1 MQPLVLF
8 ATSEMY
14 PFSKSGG
21 LGDVLGALPLT
32 LHRMGVRT
40 AVVTPFYGRLKTAE
54 YGIHLTMSDIPVGYP
69 WGPITADV
77 YEADFHG
84 MPVYFISR
92 GEYFD
97 RRFYYNDYKGDYFD
111 NCERFVFFCRAAAS
125 MCRRLGEAPAV
136 VHAHDW
142 QTALLPAL
150 LYHWRRYDSFWEDT
164 RTVMTIHNLA
174 FQGRFSS
181 RLFEN
186 CGLPPQAWSMDGVEF
201 YGDFNLLKGGIAYAD
216 KVTTVSPSYAREITT
231 PEFGC
236 GLEGILRRRTHAL
249 HGILNGA
256 DYDIWKPEDDR
267 FLPCTYSP
275 DRLAGKQRCKRA
287 LLDELGLDSSLMERP
302 VLGFIGRLRDQKG
315 IDLLIDNIAQLMERQ
330 VGVVILGEGSLE
342 YEAQVLH
349 LMEEYKGRLCARV
362 EYTEDLAHRI
372 QAGADIFLMP
382 SRYEPCGLTQIYALR
397 FGTPPVAS
405 SLGGLRDTI
414 TPWPAPDATGFTF
427 DDVSPAG
434 FLNAIM
440 QAVNLWEN
448 DHTAWAGMVRR
459 AMEVSFTWEKA
470 AVQYL
475 DIYQQ
480 LGFVPAGE

>member
-1 MQPLVLF
+1 MKPLVLF

-21 LGDVLGALPLT
+21 LGDVLGALPYA
-32 LHRMGVRT
+32 LHQAGVRT
-40 AVVTPFYGRLKTAE
+40 AVVTPFYGRILTAE
-54 YGIHLTMSDIPVGYP
+54 YGIRLTMSDIPVGYP

-97 RRFYYNDYKGDYFD
+97 RRYYYNDYKGDYFD
-111 NCERFVFFCRAAAS
+111 NCERFVFFCRAIAS
-125 MCRRLGEAPAV
+125 MCQRLGEAPAI

-142 QTALLPAL
+142 QTALLPAF
-150 LYHWRRYDSFWEDT
+150 LYYWRQSDAFWQNT
-164 RTVMTIHNLA
+164 RSVMTIHNLA

-186 CGLPPQAWSMDGVEF
+186 CGLPPQAWAMDGAEF
-201 YGDFNLLKGGIAYAD
+201 HGDLNLLKAGIAYAD
-216 KVTTVSPSYAREITT
+216 KVTTVSPSYAKEITT

-236 GLEGILRRRTHAL
+236 GLEGILKKRGHAL

-256 DYDIWKPEDDR
+256 DYDIWQPEDDR
-267 FLPCTYSP
+267 FLPCTYSK
-275 DRLAGKQRCKRA
+275 DRRSGKLRCKKA
-287 LLDELGLDSSLMERP
+287 LITELGLKPELIKRP

-315 IDLLIDNIAQLMERQ
+315 IDLLIDNVHRLIKQNI
-330 VGVVILGEGSLE
+330 GIVILGEGSLE
-342 YEAQVLH
+342 YEARVLE
-349 LMEEYKGRLCARV
+349 LMEDYQGLLCARV

-372 QAGADIFLMP
+372 QAGTDIFLMP

-405 SLGGLRDTI
+405 ALGGLRDTI
-414 TPWPAPDATGFTF
+414 VPWPSTDATGFTF
-427 DDVSPAG
+427 SDVTPDG
-434 FLNAIM
+434 FYNAIM
-440 QAVNLWEN
+440 QAVSVWEN
-448 DHTAWAGMVRR
+448 DPRLWTAIMKR
-459 AMEVSFTWEKA
+459 AMAQEFTWEKA
-470 AVQYL
+470 GKQYI

-480 LGFVPAGE
+480 LGLGPVGV